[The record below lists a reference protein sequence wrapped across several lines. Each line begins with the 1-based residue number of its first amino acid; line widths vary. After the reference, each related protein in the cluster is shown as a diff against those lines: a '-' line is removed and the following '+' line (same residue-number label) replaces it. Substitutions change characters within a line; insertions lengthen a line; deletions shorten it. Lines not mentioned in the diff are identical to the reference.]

1 MDIGGL
7 LGFGSSG
14 GDSAPVADDPVQGI
28 LDRLRRQGGMG
39 TRNLKANLDAM
50 EAAGEV
56 SAEEASLLRQHFKA
70 KTD

>member
-1 MDIGGL
+1 MDIGSL

-14 GDSAPVADDPVQGI
+14 GDSAPVSDDPVQGI
-28 LDRLRRQGGMG
+28 IDRIRRKGGMG

-56 SAEEASLLRQHFKA
+56 SAEEAALLRQHFKA